1 MSKIT
6 AFLRNCDLIKGRK
19 AAPVGTLSP
28 DGRTRKAA
36 DGTWKPVKKQRKG
49 RTPRKTTM
57 TVERVELGTG
67 KVISTEERALPR
79 FARTTQREQD
89 AKTKPKGRRI
99 PISGKGKT
107 QPSTP
112 SKGRDYEGIAPEYHK
127 YVDKAK
133 DNIKQIKAAM
143 KANPTERQWK
153 VDLKRAE
160 ASLPKVIEMSRQLTQ
175 TVAGER
181 AKAESW
187 LKENKLKVGDKVK
200 VKVGSH
206 LTFGDQFG
214 IGTVKVNKE
223 GQPYF
228 AIPANQSPDGKA
240 KRLSTNNT
248 WEKAKATAAPIKQKD
263 SLPIDARLAFNW
275 FNGQLESGKLG
286 RKGLIKLEANSQ
298 GNIVVK
304 QGRLKQVVK
313 TADISYTDMKTKLL
327 TAAMMLV
334 QIRMQKER

>member
-1 MSKIT
+1 MSRIA
-6 AFLRNCDLIKGRK
+6 AFLRNCDLMKGRK
-19 AAPVGTLSP
+19 AAPVGTLSK
-28 DGRTRKAA
+28 DNKRRKAA
-36 DGTWKPVKKQRKG
+36 DGTWKPIKK
-49 RTPRKTTM
+49 RKTTM

-67 KVISTEERALPR
+67 KVISTEEKPLPR

-99 PISGKGKT
+99 PISGKGKM
-107 QPSTP
+107 QPATP
-112 SKGRDYEGIAPEYHK
+112 TPAKSKGRDYEGIAPEYHK

-153 VDLKRAE
+153 VDLRRAE

-181 AKAESW
+181 AKAELW
-187 LKENKLKVGDKVK
+187 LKQNKLKVGDKVK
-200 VKVGSH
+200 VKVGTH

-228 AIPANQSPDGKA
+228 AVSANQSPDGKS
-240 KRLSTNNT
+240 KRLSTNNA
-248 WEKAKATAAPIKQKD
+248 WEKAKASAVPIRQKD
-263 SLPIDARLAFNW
+263 PVPVDARLAFNW
-275 FNGQLESGKLG
+275 LNGQLDSGKLG
-286 RKGLIKLEANSQ
+286 KKGLIKLEANSQ

-304 QGRLKQVVK
+304 QGRLKQMVK
-313 TADISYTDMKTKLL
+313 TDGVSYTDMKTKLL

-334 QIRMQKER
+334 QIRMQER